1 MPRQLNL
8 SNYLTAIK
16 ELNIDVPIMDIEEAA
31 NGALTFYLYGC
42 GVKHWPP
49 DALIVVSEPAKEG
62 PAFQEPARSQARAKR
77 GAPQTRVQH
86 KRHNSEMKEES

>member
-8 SNYLTAIK
+8 ANYLQAIK
-16 ELNIDVPIMDIEEAA
+16 DLKIDVPIMDIEEAA
-31 NGALTFYLYGC
+31 NGALTFYLYGG

-49 DALIVVSEPAKEG
+49 DALIVVSEPTGEG

-77 GAPQTRVQH
+77 GAPKSKTQH